1 MEMVPEMKKV
11 LMVDDELPF
20 LEAVREGLSEYAE
33 EYDVLTAENGLEAVR
48 LLEQNRPDI
57 VVTDLKMPR
66 MDGFELVAYMTR
78 EHGDIPIIVLTGYG
92 DSKISAHLKKM
103 GAFRYLEKPVDFSVL
118 ADHIRDAALGG
129 VGGYVSGIGLSS
141 FLQIAEYDQK
151 SRSLKVYSEG
161 RTGYVYLK
169 DGSFVEARYGDLHGD
184 AAAVKMLGWD
194 NPRIEILSEEK
205 EARSNVRSSLAQLIL
220 RASEEQEQCE
230 TEDQTAN
237 PKLLE
242 EGIALAEG
250 LHFKKARKA
259 LHQYLKGSPRSLIG
273 WLWYSRVAL
282 KKKSLETALKNARF
296 LAPEDAEI
304 LEEIGKFKASVN
316 YIEGETLRHCPLC
329 WAPTRKYAPQCPHC
343 LSLLVIDKSGFKAIG
358 LGRQEVLRQ
367 ARERLLKVR
376 MAEPNAKA
384 NYYLAVVFFNL
395 QEYGESSH
403 YLREAIRL
411 APDKKFFSAQL
422 EELMAFIASGSVE
435 NEETKRQRAL
445 EVLTSEKKAA
455 GGWGKSVLV
464 VEDSPTTRKVI
475 SLTLAK
481 NGFQIQEAGDGLEAL
496 SRLSE
501 KKPDLILL
509 DIILPRM
516 DGYEILALIRRNPE
530 LKHIPVVMLTS
541 KDGLINKMKGR
552 LAGSNAYLTKPFDP
566 KELISTVEKYLA

>member
-1 MEMVPEMKKV
+1 MKKV
-11 LMVDDELPF
+11 LMVDDEVPF

-33 EYDVLTAENGLEAVR
+33 EYDVLTAEDGLEAVR
-48 LLEQNRPDI
+48 VLSQTRPDI

-92 DSKISAHLKKM
+92 DSKISARLKKM
-103 GAFRYLEKPVDFSVL
+103 GAFRYLEKPVEFSAL
-118 ADHIRDAALGG
+118 ADHIRDAAVAGSA
-129 VGGYVSGIGLSS
+129 GYVSGIGLAS
-141 FLQIAEYDQK
+141 FLQIAEYDRK

-169 DGSFVEARYGDLHGD
+169 DGDLVEARYGDLHGD
-184 AAAVKMLGWD
+184 KAAVKMLGWN
-194 NPRIEILSEEK
+194 NPRIEILGEQK
-205 EARSNVRSSLAQLIL
+205 EVRPNVSSSLYQLIL
-220 RASEEQEQCE
+220 RASEEEEQREAEEQE
-230 TEDQTAN
+230 AN

-259 LHQYLKGSPRSLIG
+259 LHQYLKSSPRSLSA

-296 LAPEDAEI
+296 LAPEDAEVR
-304 LEEIGKFKASVN
+304 EEIGKYKASVHF
-316 YIEGETLRHCPLC
+316 IEGETLRHCPLC
-329 WAPTRKYAPQCPHC
+329 WAPTRKYAPQCSHC
-343 LSLLVIDKSGFKAIG
+343 LSLLVIDKSGFKAVG

-395 QEYGESSH
+395 QEYGEASH

-422 EELMAFIASGSVE
+422 DELMAFIGSGSAE
-435 NEETKRQRAL
+435 DEETKRLRAL
-445 EVLTSEKKAA
+445 EILTSETKAA

-516 DGYEILALIRRNPE
+516 NGYEILALIRRNPE

-566 KELISTVEKYLA
+566 KELVSTVEKYLA

>member
-1 MEMVPEMKKV
+1 MKKV

-33 EYDVLTAENGLEAVR
+33 EYDVLTAEDGLEAVR
-48 LLEQNRPDI
+48 VLSQTRPDI

-92 DSKISAHLKKM
+92 DSKISARLKKM
-103 GAFRYLEKPVDFSVL
+103 GTFRYLEKPVEFSAL
-118 ADHIRDAALGG
+118 ADHIRDAAVAGSA
-129 VGGYVSGIGLSS
+129 GYVSGIGLAS
-141 FLQIAEYDQK
+141 FLQIAEYDRK

-169 DGSFVEARYGDLHGD
+169 DGDLVEARYGDLHGD
-184 AAAVKMLGWD
+184 EAAVKMLGWN
-194 NPRIEILSEEK
+194 NPRIEILSEGK
-205 EARSNVRSSLAQLIL
+205 EVRPNVSSSLCQLIL
-220 RASEEQEQCE
+220 RASEEEEQREAEEQE
-230 TEDQTAN
+230 AN

-242 EGIALAEG
+242 EGIGLAEG

-259 LHQYLKGSPRSLIG
+259 LHQYLKRTPRSLG
-273 WLWYSRVAL
+273 AWLWYSRVAL

-296 LAPEDAEI
+296 LAPEDAEVR
-304 LEEIGKFKASVN
+304 EEIEKYKASAHF
-316 YIEGETLRHCPLC
+316 IEGETVRHCPLC
-329 WAPTRKYAPQCPHC
+329 WAPTRKYAPQCSHC

-367 ARERLLKVR
+367 ARDRLLKVR

-395 QEYGESSH
+395 QEYGEASH

-411 APDKKFFSAQL
+411 APDKKFFSSQL
-422 EELMAFIASGSVE
+422 DELMTFIASGSVE
-435 NEETKRQRAL
+435 DEETKRLRAL
-445 EVLTSEKKAA
+445 EILTSETKAA

-464 VEDSPTTRKVI
+464 VEDSPTTRKVL

-509 DIILPRM
+509 DILLPRM

-530 LKHIPVVMLTS
+530 LKNIPVVMLTS

-566 KELISTVEKYLA
+566 KELVSTVEKYLA